1 MEHRL
6 HLKEHTQNLQ
16 DPGQSAVSKIS
27 GLDTSADLK
36 NLLEEQK
43 AAGAS
48 PQEHR
53 HQLQPLGKLIDHMNS
68 DAGKCHCRLFLQAF
82 YLWDLDPPT
91 CLSAPVLRH
100 LSPRNLPGRDTA
112 PSTSKTTALKAS
124 EPTVTP
130 GPLYSLIIGILKFMK
145 LKKNMVTPNNIYQ
158 CSPKFSSH
166 IEYSVHVSF
175 ILMLWGP

>member
-6 HLKEHTQNLQ
+6 HPQRAHTKSSGPRAEWQFQRSL
-16 DPGQSAVSKIS
+16 GQIH
-27 GLDTSADLK
+27 LLIWK

-43 AAGAS
+43 AAGAHPGS
-48 PQEHR
+48 IDTSYSHWESW
-53 HQLQPLGKLIDHMNS
+53 IDHMDS

-166 IEYSVHVSF
+166 KYSVHVSF
-175 ILMLWGP
+175 IY